1 MNRCKKPSSQRG
13 VALAFAL
20 ILMTVVTV
28 IGVFAA
34 STGSLELRMAR
45 NMQDS
50 LDSFQAAEAGIQ
62 ALVALVRTG
71 PNPFE
76 GEDNADP
83 FDGVDPNP
91 LALLN
96 DGADSVEV
104 EVVLLL
110 RDATCPRSIDGFSV
124 DLLACDH
131 YRVESLHD
139 TPDARTQLNEGVAK
153 PVIGSTS
160 L

>member
-50 LDSFQAAEAGIQ
+50 LDS
-62 ALVALVRTG
+62 LVRTG

-76 GEDNADP
+76 GEDNDDP
-83 FDGVDPNP
+83 FNGVAPNP

-96 DGADSVEV
+96 DGADSVDV

-110 RDATCPRSIDGFSV
+110 RDATCPRSLDGFSV

>member
-1 MNRCKKPSSQRG
+1 MNSFKPRSSQRG

-20 ILMTVVTV
+20 ILMTVLTM
-28 IGVFAA
+28 IGLFAA
-34 STGSLELRMAR
+34 STSSLELRMAR

-50 LDSFQAAEAGIQ
+50 MDSFQAAEAGIQ
-62 ALVALVRTG
+62 ALVSLVRTG

-76 GEDNADP
+76 GEDNDDP

-91 LALLN
+91 LAQLN
-96 DGADSVEV
+96 DGAASVDV

-124 DLLACDH
+124 DLVACDH

-139 TPDARTQLNEGVAK
+139 TPDARTQLNEGIAK
-153 PVIGSTS
+153 PVIGNTS